1 MIAFCW
7 MREREMDAEM
17 MRTGALPENGR
28 FLNRVTG
35 EVIVWEVDNA

>member
-1 MIAFCW
+1 VNWYLAVETEDYMI
-7 MREREMDAEM
+7 
-17 MRTGALPENGR
+17 

>member
-1 MIAFCW
+1 
-7 MREREMDAEM
+7 MDAEM
-17 MRTGALPENGR
+17 DCELVPAENGR